1 MSRFREIIKNKN
13 FSLLWFGQIV
23 SQFGDRLIQMSLIA
37 LVYAIAPGST
47 FQLAKLLSFTIIPVF
62 LIGPVAGV
70 YVDRWDRRRTMAIC
84 DLLKTALIF
93 SIPFIFITKPTLISV
108 YIIIFLVFCLS
119 RFYVPAKLS
128 IIPDLVKPK
137 NLLLANSLANTTGM
151 VAAAFGFG
159 LGGILVDA
167 WGAKGGFY
175 LASLTFL
182 ISATM
187 IFLIGTKIMGHIKKE
202 RILEV
207 GKEVIEVIKKSVAA
221 EIKEGVVY
229 LVNHKEIRFIINV
242 LFLLWSALG
251 AIYVVSIVFVQEVLG
266 TATKDL
272 GLLIMFVGMGLFVGS
287 LVYGRF
293 GLKIPRLK
301 TIFSCFCFSGIVL
314 TFFVIGVSLFPN
326 FLIAAMLV
334 FIFGAI
340 VAPIMT
346 AANTLIHEVSKDQMR
361 GKVFSSIEII
371 MHFAFLVFM
380 LISSKL
386 ADFVGRFW
394 FLVSLGIIITLI
406 GVVGFL
412 KYGLKDH
419 KIQYDQAQRA

>member
-1 MSRFREIIKNKN
+1 MAKFREILKNKN
-13 FSLLWFGQIV
+13 FSLLWFGQIS

-37 LVYAIAPGST
+37 LVYTVAPGST

-62 LIGPVAGV
+62 IIGPVAGV
-70 YVDRWDRRRTMAIC
+70 YVDRWDRRKTMAIC
-84 DLLKTALIF
+84 DFLKTLLIF
-93 SIPFIFITKPTLISV
+93 SIPFIFITKQTLISV
-108 YIIIFLVFCLS
+108 YVLIFLVFCLS

-182 ISATM
+182 VSAVM
-187 IFLIGTKIMGHIKKE
+187 ILLIGTKLSGHIKKE

-221 EIKEGVVY
+221 EIKEGFLY
-229 LVNHKEIRFIINV
+229 LVNHKDINFIVKV

-251 AIYVVSIVFVQEVLG
+251 AIYVVAIVFIQNVLG
-266 TATKDL
+266 TVTKDL
-272 GLLIMFVGMGLFVGS
+272 GLLIMFVGIGLFAGS

-293 GLKIPRLK
+293 GQKSAHLK

-314 TFFVIGVSLFPN
+314 TFFVILVSAYPN
-326 FLIAAMLV
+326 FLTAAVLV

-340 VAPIMT
+340 VAPIMA
-346 AANTLIHEVSKDQMR
+346 AANTLVHEVSKDEMR
-361 GKVFSSIEII
+361 GKVFSSLEIV
-371 MHFAFLVFM
+371 MHFGFLVFM
-380 LISSKL
+380 LISAKL
-386 ADFVGRFW
+386 ADFMSAFW
-394 FLVSLGIIITLI
+394 FLVCLGIIVTII
-406 GVVGFL
+406 GVVGFI
-412 KYGLKDH
+412 KYGLKEQ
-419 KIQYDQAQRA
+419 KIQYD